1 MIIFRQFLTKQNK
14 SILSAQYLVLGVQ
27 IACGVW
33 WAGGVFWQKKHVL
46 SSRGHPNKDGKN
58 SECSE
63 HIRAIF
69 CHHMLILGQK
79 GAFALILAVFTL
91 ILAFLPL
98 MEQMLNS
105 KQQWQRWMLRGSLTR
120 LVSRERQFN
129 QIYRS
134 KSSYL
139 FFVTKRFSLN
149 L

>member
-1 MIIFRQFLTKQNK
+1 MSKLH
-14 SILSAQYLVLGVQ
+14 
-27 IACGVW
+27 
-33 WAGGVFWQKKHVL
+33 AGYGGQEEYFGKKKHVL

-69 CHHMLILGQK
+69 LPPHANFGSKRRFCADISL
-79 GAFALILAVFTL
+79 FYTYFSVFTTNGAPAVL
-91 ILAFLPL
+91 K
-98 MEQMLNS
+98 MLNS

-139 FFVTKRFSLN
+139 FFVTKRFSSN

>member
-1 MIIFRQFLTKQNK
+1 MLLHRH
-14 SILSAQYLVLGVQ
+14 V
-27 IACGVW
+27 CGVCDKYQV
-33 WAGGVFWQKKHVL
+33 WAGGVFWQKKKHVL
-46 SSRGHPNKDGKN
+46 SSRGHPNKDGKT

-63 HIRAIF
+63 HILAIF

-139 FFVTKRFSLN
+139 FFVTKRFSSN